1 MTINPLATTIRTRKL
16 GVLLR
21 DARLTAGKN
30 IQECAQAVGVNSSQ
44 YEAYE
49 LGETSPS
56 LPEVE
61 ILAYFLNVPF
71 DYFKGNVTA
80 SKIDKKRIKVEPQQ
94 VLKIRQR
101 MIGVLIKQTRL
112 EAGMT
117 IDDVSHKVGLSPNEL
132 ENYEMGE
139 TPIPLPILEALALDL
154 NRPVKVFQD
163 RQGPIGKWETQQRAI
178 QSFVEL
184 SIELQTFVT
193 KPINR
198 PYLELAQ
205 RLSEMSVEKL
215 RGVAEG
221 LLEITL

>member
-1 MTINPLATTIRTRKL
+1 MTINPLATTIRSRKL

-30 IQECAQAVGVNSSQ
+30 IQECAQAVGVNASQ

-49 LGETSPS
+49 FGETSPS
-56 LPEVE
+56 LPEAE
-61 ILAYFLNVPF
+61 ILAYFLNFSF

-80 SKIDKKRIKVEPQQ
+80 SRIDKKPIKVEPQQ

-101 MIGVLIKQTRL
+101 MIGVLIKKTRIK
-112 EAGMT
+112 AGMT
-117 IDDVSHKVGLSPNEL
+117 VDDFSHKVGISPIEL

-139 TPIPLPILEALALDL
+139 IPIPLPILEALALDL
-154 NRPVKVFQD
+154 NRPIKDFQD

>member
-1 MTINPLATTIRTRKL
+1 
-16 GVLLR
+16 
-21 DARLTAGKN
+21 
-30 IQECAQAVGVNSSQ
+30 
-44 YEAYE
+44 
-49 LGETSPS
+49 
-56 LPEVE
+56 
-61 ILAYFLNVPF
+61 
-71 DYFKGNVTA
+71 
-80 SKIDKKRIKVEPQQ
+80 
-94 VLKIRQR
+94 
-101 MIGVLIKQTRL
+101 
-112 EAGMT
+112 MT